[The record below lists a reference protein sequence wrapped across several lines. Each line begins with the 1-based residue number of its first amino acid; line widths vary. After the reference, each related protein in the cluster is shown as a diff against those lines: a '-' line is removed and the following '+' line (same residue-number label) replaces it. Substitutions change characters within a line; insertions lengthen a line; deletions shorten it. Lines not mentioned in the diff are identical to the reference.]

1 VDAALPHP
9 LQVLRAEVPYHLKSP
24 FLSNLS
30 QDRDGGCGAIFAAG
44 VVVGNVITV
53 VGVDAGVVGALES
66 ARHFSPTRF
75 LFYCKI

>member
-1 VDAALPHP
+1 VDTALPHP
-9 LQVLRAEVPYHLKSP
+9 LQVLRVEVPYRLKSP

-30 QDRDGGCGAIFAAG
+30 QDREGGGGAIFAAG

-66 ARHFSPTRF
+66 PRHFSPTS
-75 LFYCKI
+75 